1 MIFFHRNNKSKN
13 VPWSTDYPDTKL
25 TKSPA
30 DSRPQG
36 QIQFTICRF
45 TTHCYLIIIE
55 FVLILAPQKRSCLK
69 KELF

>member
-30 DSRPQG
+30 DSRPFG
-36 QIQFTICRF
+36 QIQFRYVDLQRIVT
-45 TTHCYLIIIE
+45 
-55 FVLILAPQKRSCLK
+55 
-69 KELF
+69 